1 MSVLLLTLSLLP
13 PIVVIPV
20 PVPVP
25 VPVVVPAAGN
35 EPVWIWMPM
44 DTAAQRAA
52 REIARKQWAS
62 RKMALEGIAA
72 GDARKQRIA
81 EARAY
86 RLQQYRQRQ
95 QVYQQRYQQ
104 RYQSGS
110 YSSGQRW
117 RTIYINTPTG
127 RVTYRVPY

>member
-1 MSVLLLTLSLLP
+1 MSVLLLTLFLQP
-13 PIVVIPV
+13 PIVVPIPV

-52 REIARKQWAS
+52 REKARKQWAS
-62 RKMALEGIAA
+62 RKRAIDGIAA
-72 GDARKQRIA
+72 AADRKKRIA
-81 EARAY
+81 EAKNY
-86 RLQQYRQRQ
+86 QLQQYRQRQ
-95 QVYQQRYQQ
+95 QTYQQ

-110 YSSGQRW
+110 YSYGQRW
-117 RTIYINTPTG
+117 RTIYVNTPFG
-127 RVTYRVPY
+127 RVAYRVPY